1 MSKKMSTQEFS
12 KAAVLGALLKV
23 DVGNPNA
30 GWTEGIVT
38 VIKKVERPDGKTHP
52 YISGQALRRYL
63 RDTLG
68 ELPEVKKEKE
78 ISPIKPTEDPKA
90 PIVTEGDPE
99 KYIDDDLFGFMRA
112 IKAGTKRRES
122 PLRVSPAY
130 GLFPYT
136 GDRDLGT
143 RSALEATGELRGSM
157 FETEITNNIFRTI
170 LLLELDRIG
179 KWKAYEVAAEEAKE
193 GEVDNGERKR
203 RASLLFKAVKYLW
216 GGGRRSRLLVDLT
229 PQFLIYARM
238 KRKVPI
244 FLNNLHVEFDNG
256 KYKLDTE
263 SLNEVINDYKA
274 DIQRLIVGIRKDF
287 VINLDQIQKI
297 GTDAIS
303 VEIHSVGEAI
313 DEIQKDIKSST
324 F

>member
-1 MSKKMSTQEFS
+1 MSKKMLTQEFS

-68 ELPEVKKEKE
+68 ELPEVKKGE
-78 ISPIKPTEDPKA
+78 ISPIKPTADPKA

-99 KYIDDDLFGFMRA
+99 KYIDDDIFGFMRA

-193 GEVDNGERKR
+193 GEVDDDERKR

-244 FLNNLHVEFDNG
+244 FLNNLHAEFENG
-256 KYKLDTE
+256 RYKLDVE
-263 SLNEVINDYKA
+263 SLDEVIDDYKA
-274 DIQRLIVGIRKDF
+274 DIQRLIVGVRKDF
-287 VINLDQIQKI
+287 ITNLDQIQKI
-297 GTDAIS
+297 GAGTIP
-303 VEIHSVGEAI
+303 VKIYSVGEAI
-313 DEIQKDIKSST
+313 DEIQKDIESSS